1 MPTALCE
8 SIISKDIAFSCDEL
22 ATKGLESD
30 GIIMNRGDIDFA
42 QTVFDTNNPNI
53 IKTLVL
59 KTGKR
64 AYEVMQAGNT
74 PFTGTQSALEVGT
87 YRNTFTHT
95 VSFVVLANDPSTA
108 HEFID
113 GLANGTFVAILR
125 NKHKGGVNGD
135 GEYQIYGY
143 SQGLVANEIT
153 NDKYSEDTDGGWLVN
168 LQETGARMSA
178 MFLFNTDATTT
189 EAQYESLKE
198 TAQ

>member
-1 MPTALCE
+1 MANLCE

-22 ATKGLESD
+22 ATMGLESD

-42 QTVFDTNNPNI
+42 QTVFDQTNPNI

-59 KTGKR
+59 KSGKR
-64 AYEVMQAGNT
+64 AYEVVQAGNT

-95 VSFVVLANDPSTA
+95 VSFVVLANDPSTS
-108 HEFID
+108 HDFID
-113 GLANGTFVAILR
+113 GLSNGTFVAILR
-125 NKHKGGVNGD
+125 NKHKGGNNGD

-168 LQETGARMSA
+168 LQETGSRFSA
-178 MFLFNTDATTT
+178 MFLFDTDAATT
-189 EAQYESLKE
+189 EALYESLKE

>member
-1 MPTALCE
+1 MANLCE

-30 GIIMNRGDIDFA
+30 GIIMNRGDIDFSA
-42 QTVFDTNNPNI
+42 TVFDTSNPNI
-53 IKTLVL
+53 IKSLVL

-64 AYEVMQAGNT
+64 AYEVIQAGNT

-95 VSFVVLANDPSTA
+95 VSFVVLGNDPSVS
-108 HEFID
+108 HDFID

-125 NKHKGGVNGD
+125 NKHKGGVTGD

-143 SQGLVANEIT
+143 SQGLVANEIS
-153 NDKYSEDTDGGWLVN
+153 NDKYSDDTDGGWLVN
-168 LQETGARMSA
+168 LQETGARTSA
-178 MFLFNTDATTT
+178 MFLFNTDASTTA
-189 EAQYESLKE
+189 AQYESLKE
-198 TAQ
+198 VAS

>member
-1 MPTALCE
+1 MANLCE
-8 SIISKDIAFSCDEL
+8 SIISKDISFSCDEL
-22 ATKGLESD
+22 ATKGMESD

-42 QTVFDTNNPNI
+42 STVFDNTNPNI
-53 IKTLVL
+53 IKTIVL

-64 AYEVMQAGNT
+64 AYEIVQAGNT

-95 VSFVVLANDPSTA
+95 VSFVVLANDPSVA
-108 HEFID
+108 HDFID

-125 NKHKGGVNGD
+125 NKHKGGNTGD

-143 SQGLVANEIT
+143 NQGLVANEIS

-168 LQETGARMSA
+168 LQETGSRFSA
-178 MFLFNTDATTT
+178 MFLFNTDASTTAAAY
-189 EAQYESLKE
+189 EALK
-198 TAQ
+198 TA

>member
-1 MPTALCE
+1 MANLCE
-8 SIISKDIAFSCDEL
+8 SIISKDITFSCDEL

-42 QTVFDTNNPNI
+42 ETVFDTNNPNI
-53 IKTLVL
+53 IKTIVL

-64 AYEVMQAGNT
+64 AYEIVQAGNT

-95 VSFVVLANDPSTA
+95 VSFVVLANDPDTS
-108 HEFID
+108 HQFID

-125 NKHKGGVNGD
+125 NKHKGGNTGD

-143 SQGLVANEIT
+143 NQLSRG
-153 NDKYSEDTDGGWLVN
+153 SG
-168 LQETGARMSA
+168 R
-178 MFLFNTDATTT
+178 
-189 EAQYESLKE
+189 
-198 TAQ
+198 

>member
-1 MPTALCE
+1 MANLCE
-8 SIISKDIAFSCDEL
+8 SIISKDISFSCDEL
-22 ATKGLESD
+22 ATKGMESD

-42 QTVFDTNNPNI
+42 STVFDNTNPNI

-64 AYEVMQAGNT
+64 AYEIVQASNT

-95 VSFVVLANDPSTA
+95 VSFVVLANDPSVA
-108 HEFID
+108 HDFID

-125 NKHKGGVNGD
+125 NKHKGGNTGD

-143 SQGLVANEIT
+143 NQGLVANEIS

-168 LQETGARMSA
+168 LQETGSRFSA
-178 MFLFNTDATTT
+178 MFLFNTDASTTAAAY
-189 EAQYESLKE
+189 EALK
-198 TAQ
+198 TA

>member
-1 MPTALCE
+1 MAKLCE
-8 SIISKDIAFSCDEL
+8 SLIAKAIDFACDDIIVR
-22 ATKGLESD
+22 GLESD
-30 GIIMNRGDIDFA
+30 GLIINRSDIDFA
-42 QTVFDTNNPNI
+42 ATVFDAQNPNI

-59 KTGKR
+59 KTGKKG
-64 AYEVMQAGNT
+64 YEVNQLGNT
-74 PFTGTQSALEVGT
+74 PFTGVQSTLEVGT

-95 VSFVVLANDPSTA
+95 VSFVVLANDPDTS
-108 HEFID
+108 HQFID

-125 NKHKGGVNGD
+125 NKHKGGNTGD

-143 SQGLVANEIT
+143 SQGLVANEIS

-168 LQETGARMSA
+168 LQETGSRFSA

-189 EAQYESLKE
+189 EAAYESLKE